1 MDKVKDLMDKG
12 LHNKASYKLAEYF
25 GLKYKILGYEYKVHF
40 ANETKQRYV
49 FKIQLKRNGKQ
60 YTFEF
65 GQSISEGG
73 SEPTLYSVLTCL
85 QKYDVG
91 SYGDFCSNF
100 GHDYESE
107 TSKKIYRAVL
117 KEYNNMLR
125 LFTAEELETINELIN
140 L

>member
-1 MDKVKDLMDKG
+1 MLDKVEHLMDKG
-12 LHNKASYKLAEYF
+12 LYNKATYKLADYF
-25 GLKYKILGYEYKVHF
+25 GLKYKVLGCEYKVHF
-40 ANETKQRYV
+40 ANDTRQRYV

-65 GQSISEGG
+65 GQSIAEGN

-100 GHDYESE
+100 GHKYESE

-125 LFTAEELETINELIN
+125 LFTAEELEIINELIN
-140 L
+140 

>member
-1 MDKVKDLMDKG
+1 MLGRIKYLKDAG
-12 LHNKASYKLAEYF
+12 LHTKSAHKLAEYF
-25 GLKYKILGYEYKVHF
+25 GLKYKVLGCEYKVHF
-40 ANETKQRYV
+40 VNDTRQRYV

-65 GQSISEGG
+65 GQSIAEGNA
-73 SEPTLYSVLTCL
+73 EPTLHCVLECL

-91 SYGDFCSNF
+91 SYGDFCSEF

-140 L
+140 